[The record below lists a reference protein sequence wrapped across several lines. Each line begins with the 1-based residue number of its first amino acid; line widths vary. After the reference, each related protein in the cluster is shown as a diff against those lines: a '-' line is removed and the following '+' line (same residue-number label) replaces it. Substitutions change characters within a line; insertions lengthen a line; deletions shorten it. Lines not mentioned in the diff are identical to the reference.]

1 MLEMARRDQLMDGR
15 SLLSGMAIGAG
26 LALAFDSDAG
36 SRRRAMLRDRLV
48 RASLTA
54 GAAVEGAVRGV
65 GRGVRAV
72 ATAAGSQFSSDEVD
86 DRRVLERVR
95 ARLGRAC
102 AFPDAVEVSVLEGAV
117 TLHGPVLADE
127 VRGLLAVAASVRGVH
142 SVVNDLDAYDTP
154 EDIAVVLEAARAIA
168 RDDHAGPAQRRTAAR
183 ALAGVAAVAAGGL
196 ALAYSRR

>member
-1 MLEMARRDQLMDGR
+1 MDGR

-26 LALAFDSDAG
+26 LALAFDSGAG
-36 SRRRAMLRDRLV
+36 SRRRAMLRARLV
-48 RASLTA
+48 RASLA
-54 GAAVEGAVRGV
+54 ASAAVEDAVRGV
-65 GRGVRAV
+65 SQRARAV
-72 ATAAGSQFSSDEVD
+72 AAAARNQFSSNEVD
-86 DRRVLERVR
+86 DERVLARVR

-102 AFPDAVEVSVLEGAV
+102 AHPDLVEVSVLEGAV

-154 EDIAVVLEAARAIA
+154 EDIAVVLDAAGTLEP
-168 RDDHAGPAQRRTAAR
+168 HASAALAQRRAAR